1 MNQCNR
7 HEFLLSKL
15 LIECVLNGRLKL
27 NYFLPNLNRVNK
39 KICLE
44 YVMQPEKGKNRSS
57 RNTKIF
63 FLLRAFSG
71 KSEVNI
77 LFIKDIIEEYSLIN
91 SFPLLFYF

>member
-1 MNQCNR
+1 
-7 HEFLLSKL
+7 
-15 LIECVLNGRLKL
+15 
-27 NYFLPNLNRVNK
+27 
-39 KICLE
+39 
-44 YVMQPEKGKNRSS
+44 MQPEKGKNRSS